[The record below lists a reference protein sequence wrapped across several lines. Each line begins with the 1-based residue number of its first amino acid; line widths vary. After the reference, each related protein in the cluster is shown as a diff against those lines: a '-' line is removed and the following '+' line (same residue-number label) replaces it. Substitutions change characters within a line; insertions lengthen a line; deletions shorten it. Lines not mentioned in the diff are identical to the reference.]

1 MTRTFL
7 ITSLLFAT
15 SAGHSADPPSK
26 RGGLFGFGAPKTE
39 QISAGLFPAGNQSLR
54 QPTGPRIESDTI
66 FRRGN
71 PEPLA
76 PVAYVI
82 ENGRKVETPVEPPV
96 ATPTTEPSMVLTSSD
111 DRKKGG
117 FFAFGRKNESENEI
131 VTPVPASSEATP
143 IISTPIP
150 TASVA
155 PPVMTG
161 APQSDV
167 PRFEGGTVAKEEK
180 SGWHPFARKKSERS
194 DQMEIPAASPVET
207 VATAVPVATP
217 TKPNPAPT
225 VASAASTSTTTYEVP
240 RNTEKK
246 EDSKKDTKPSGGIL
260 SPIANIR
267 IPRKDVDLS
276 SAETIIQNGEI
287 VNETATTYDLSPN
300 KRDSGPRQAPQIV
313 DGVKTY
319 SSWGDVNARST
330 SAADKIL
337 NSIR

>member
-1 MTRTFL
+1 MTRYFL

-39 QISAGLFPAGNQSLR
+39 QISAGLFPSGDQSVR
-54 QPTGPRIESDTI
+54 QPTGPRLESDTI
-66 FRRGN
+66 FRHGS
-71 PEPLA
+71 PQPLTA
-76 PVAYVI
+76 VNSVTK
-82 ENGRKVETPVEPPV
+82 NGRTVETP
-96 ATPTTEPSMVLTSSD
+96 ATPAVAAPISEPSMVLTSSD

-131 VTPVPASSEATP
+131 VTPVPAPSDAAP
-143 IISTPIP
+143 ILSTPIP
-150 TASVA
+150 RASVA
-155 PPVMTG
+155 TPVMTG
-161 APQSDV
+161 APQSEV

-180 SGWHPFARKKSERS
+180 WGWHPFARKKAERS

-207 VATAVPVATP
+207 IATAVPVATP
-217 TKPNPAPT
+217 TKPSTTST
-225 VASAASTSTTTYEVP
+225 VASAAPTSSTTYEVP
-240 RNTEKK
+240 RNTAKK
-246 EDSKKDTKPSGGIL
+246 EDSKKDAKPSGGIL

-267 IPRKDVDLS
+267 IPRKDVDLT

-287 VNETATTYDLSPN
+287 VHETATTYDSSPN
-300 KRDSGPRQAPQIV
+300 RGDSGPRKAPQIV